1 MWAYWP
7 NYGSSVAMNAS
18 MHAAVIVRPR
28 ELNIVEVPAPQAK
41 AREVRI
47 RLEGTGVCAS
57 NLSLWDGAPW
67 FQYPMPTGQGGH
79 EAWGVVDQVGYG
91 VERSWLGKRVAA
103 LSNHAYAEYD
113 LAQVDQLVALPDA
126 LGGQP
131 FPGEA
136 LGCAMNIFRRS
147 HILRGQTLAI
157 VGIGFLGALLTRLG
171 ERAGARV
178 VAISRRDEA
187 LQVARQMGAYETI
200 PMRDHRE
207 VIERAVS
214 LTEGRGYD
222 CVIEAT
228 GKQWP
233 LDIAGELTR
242 EHGRLVIAGYHQDG
256 PRSVNMQL
264 WNYRGLEVS
273 NAHERNPAVC
283 LRGMQEAVDAV
294 AAGWLDPRPL
304 YTHAFELNALG
315 TAFDLTRDRPAGFMK
330 ALIRLGQRA

>member
-1 MWAYWP
+1 M
-7 NYGSSVAMNAS
+7 SAS
-18 MHAAVIVRPR
+18 MRAAVIVRPH
-28 ELNIVEVPAPQAK
+28 ELAFIEAEAPQPK

-57 NLSLWDGAPW
+57 NLALWEGAPW
-67 FQYPMPTGQGGH
+67 FQYPMPPGQGGH
-79 EAWGVVDQVGYG
+79 ESWGVIDQLGDG
-91 VERSWLGKRVAA
+91 VERSWLGRRVAA

-113 LAQVDQLVALPDA
+113 VAQVDQVIALPEQLA
-126 LGGQP
+126 GQP

-147 HILRGQTLAI
+147 QLGRGQTVAI
-157 VGIGFLGALLTRLG
+157 VGIGFLGALLTRLA
-171 ERAGARV
+171 EHAGAKV
-178 VAISRRDEA
+178 VAISRRDDA
-187 LQVARQMGAYETI
+187 LQVARDMGASETI
-200 PMRDHRE
+200 PMRDHQE
-207 VIERAVS
+207 VLQRALS

-273 NAHERNPAVC
+273 NAHERDPAVC
-283 LRGMQEAVDAV
+283 SRGIREAVDAV
-294 AAGWLDPRPL
+294 QAGWLDPRPL
-304 YTHAFELNALG
+304 YTHEFELGSLG
-315 TAFDLTRDRPAGFMK
+315 TAFDYTRDRPAGFMK
-330 ALIRLGQRA
+330 ALVRVGRSV